1 LQRATIVS
9 RVPPEGRHAMAAMH
23 EASGVEQLTVPGCE
37 ILRPLNEG
45 GMGRVYLARQG
56 ALKRLVCVKV
66 LSIPDGE
73 DADLCRSRF
82 HREAELLAS
91 VSHPHILSIFD
102 FGTSDS
108 GLPFL
113 VTEYIEGGD
122 LRRLMTP
129 GRPMPVDQ
137 ARSILLQVGEA
148 LSYLHARGILHRD
161 LKPEN
166 ILMSTDTLVKV
177 GDLGIAVLQEQAGIL
192 TRSDRGMG
200 TVGYVSP
207 EQHYALK
214 VDGRTDQYSLAALS
228 YELLTG
234 RRPLGLFPPPSR
246 SNPRLSQELD
256 AAILRGLSE
265 EAKDRYPS
273 VRDFLTALD
282 RGLLTPPSRARKR
295 ALAVAAAFAVLSS
308 AAGLA
313 WVLGPGSRT
322 DAGIEPRPAK
332 PDPADPRPSKHPP
345 TANPIP
351 PGAAK
356 AAKEPPETA
365 PEPSRE
371 FRRLVELRAYS
382 IWDRSGRPTG
392 RAGAAVEVKN
402 WLEAE
407 RQIRDAVR
415 ARAYQIWERQGRP
428 TGAAGEAVR
437 EKNLRSAEAELLRE
451 TEEE

>member
-1 LQRATIVS
+1 MS
-9 RVPPEGRHAMAAMH
+9 AMH
-23 EASGVEQLTVPGCE
+23 EASGVIAPTVPGCE

-45 GMGRVYLARQG
+45 GMGRVYLARQE

-82 HREAELLAS
+82 NREAELLAC

-102 FGTSDS
+102 FGTTSDT

-129 GRPMPVDQ
+129 GQPMPVGQ

-148 LSYLHARGILHRD
+148 LAHLHTKGILHRD

-166 ILMSTDTLVKV
+166 ILMPTDSLVKV
-177 GDLGIAVLQEQAGIL
+177 GDLGIAVLQDEAGVL
-192 TRSDRGMG
+192 TRSDRGLG
-200 TVGYVSP
+200 TIGYVSP

-214 VDGRTDQYSLAALS
+214 VDERTDQYSLAALS

-246 SNPRLSQELD
+246 SNPRLSRELD
-256 AAILRGLSE
+256 AAILRGLAE
-265 EAKDRYPS
+265 EPKDRFPS
-273 VRDFLTALD
+273 VRDFVAALD
-282 RGLLTPPSRARKR
+282 HGLLSPPWTARKR
-295 ALAVAAAFAVLSS
+295 SLAVAASFAALFS

-313 WVLGPGSRT
+313 WVLGFGSTRG
-322 DAGIEPRPAK
+322 ARIEPGPAHTDPVPPLPKKAGDETPAK
-332 PDPADPRPSKHPP
+332 
-345 TANPIP
+345 IP
-351 PGAAK
+351 
-356 AAKEPPETA
+356 ER
-365 PEPSRE
+365 SRE
-371 FRRLVELRAYS
+371 FTRLVELRAYL
-382 IWDRSGRPTG
+382 IWHRSGRPMG
-392 RAGAAVEVKN
+392 PAGEAVKEKN

-407 RQIRDAVR
+407 RQIGDEVA

-428 TGAAGEAVR
+428 TGPAGESVR
-437 EKNLRSAEAELLRE
+437 EKNFREAEAELLQE
-451 TEEE
+451 TEAEMHRHPIP